1 MKRMT
6 LLAKTKARV
15 KSKIFSTGV
24 LARVGL
30 QVLVLGVALF
40 LTRRYLEHP
49 GSCRSYKYLKK

>member
-1 MKRMT
+1 MT